1 MRVLFTTAWYPNRKV
16 AGDGVFIQKHAR
28 AVARL
33 NDVAVL
39 MVQTDEK
46 VRNKSIDL
54 DDVSEGEHLHVA
66 LVYVPKIHWEIPVLT
81 GLLRLAWLLLGY
93 LKGYRY
99 LTKKYWQGQRPE
111 VCHVNV
117 LTRAAMLPLL
127 LKKLYGIPYIITE
140 HWSRYRRSEFPYN
153 KLQLWAT
160 RWAVREARHVCPV
173 SRNLEE
179 AMKGWK
185 LDNRYYTRVGNVVDT
200 DTFALPS
207 LVNANSSLVNSNSS
221 LGNSNSPLGKDNP
234 LLGKDNL
241 PLTNDNNPSIDQR
254 VCFVHVSWMRDD
266 SKNIS
271 GILRVLSRL
280 KEQRQ
285 DWHLNLVGE
294 GNDKEQLIGMAA
306 SLGLTDA
313 TQPAAEGN
321 LVSFCPAVQGEA
333 LAKTL
338 ASHDAL
344 LMFSNYENQ
353 PVSVLEALSC
363 GLPVIATAVG
373 DIPLMLAGNR
383 GITVPPGDEEKL
395 YEVLAAIIEMQQRPK
410 TIDEKKNDATLRE
423 SRHRYVVGHH
433 SPEVIARQFD
443 VLYASSLPSGR

>member
-1 MRVLFTTAWYPNRKV
+1 MRILFTTAWYPNRKV

-99 LTKKYWQGQRPE
+99 LKKKYWQGQRPE

-127 LKKLYGIPYIITE
+127 LKKLHDIPYIITE

-160 RWAVREARHVCPV
+160 RWVVREARYVCPV

-179 AMKGWK
+179 AMKSWK
-185 LDNRYYTRVGNVVDT
+185 LENRYYTRVGNVVDT

-207 LVNANSSLVNSNSS
+207 FAN
-221 LGNSNSPLGKDNP
+221 DNP
-234 LLGKDNL
+234 SFANGN
-241 PLTNDNNPSIDQR
+241 PSSFANDNPSLANGNPR
-254 VCFVHVSWMRDD
+254 VRLVHVSWMRDD

-271 GILRVLSRL
+271 GILRVLNRL

-285 DWHLNLVGE
+285 DWHLDLIGE
-294 GNDKEQLIGMAA
+294 GNDKEQLIDLAV

-313 TQPAAEGN
+313 TLPEAESN

-338 ASHDAL
+338 ANHDAL
-344 LMFSNYENQ
+344 LMFSNFENQ

-395 YEVLAAIIEMQQRPK
+395 YEVLAAFIEMQQRTK

-423 SRHRYVVGHH
+423 SRHRYVESHH